1 MYKVLM
7 LALAAALSA
16 AFVVPSADAQTP
28 TRRAKAKPPAQTQAQ
43 APAPPPEKC
52 LRALNGE
59 CTNPDVVEAA
69 RLRAIIIP
77 AVRVS
82 YFGTPAGTI
91 GGAFIPFERLFQD
104 DPVVF
109 GLPTHVLVLPCCV
122 VRSK

>member
-7 LALAAALSA
+7 LALAAVLSA
-16 AFVVPSADAQTP
+16 AFVVPSADAQTRA
-28 TRRAKAKPPAQTQAQ
+28 RRAKVQAPAQAQ
-43 APAPPPEKC
+43 VSAPPPEKC
-52 LRALNGE
+52 LRALDGT

-91 GGAFIPFERLFQD
+91 GGAFIPFERFFQD

-109 GLPTHVLVLPCCV
+109 GLPTRVLVLPCCV